1 MKTIE
6 TIKRL
11 CESGVEFT
19 EEMMLE
25 EIKQRLS
32 KNEILLKF
40 YEHGMRIATTEEERQ
55 CVVTM
60 ILDYDSEIREVFFT
74 YLYYKLR
81 VPETTESDD
90 TDYDD
95 YRCFF

>member
-1 MKTIE
+1 MKTI
-6 TIKRL
+6 TDIKRL

-32 KNEILLKF
+32 KNEMLLKF
-40 YEHGMRIATTEEERQ
+40 YEHGMSIATNEDERR

-60 ILDYDSEIREVFFT
+60 ILDYDADIREIFAI

-81 VPETTESDD
+81 NS
-90 TDYDD
+90 
-95 YRCFF
+95 

>member
-6 TIKRL
+6 TIQSL
-11 CESGVEFT
+11 CESGIEFT

-25 EIKQRLS
+25 EVKQRLS
-32 KNEILLKF
+32 NNEMLLKF
-40 YEHGMRIATTEEERQ
+40 YEHGMSIATNEEERR

-60 ILDYDSEIREVFFT
+60 ILDYSSDIKEIFAT

-81 VPETTESDD
+81 NS
-90 TDYDD
+90 
-95 YRCFF
+95 